1 MSKYENELCKVE
13 TGEISVNDGIARQ
26 CLESIVGRFL
36 NREIDVNG
44 VIVGSN
50 PITEYEGP
58 GETHNA
64 CVSCTACDR
73 VLNVGQLPGGT
84 RVSVATI
91 SEVDLF
97 STPIPE
103 TE

>member
-1 MSKYENELCKVE
+1 MSERICAIE

-26 CLESIVGRFL
+26 CLEGIVGGFL
-36 NREIDVNG
+36 NGEIDVNG

-73 VLNVGQLPGGT
+73 ILNVGALPGGT
-84 RVSVATI
+84 RVSIATGPA
-91 SEVDLF
+91 DD
-97 STPIPE
+97 IPSALLPE
-103 TE
+103 AE

>member
-1 MSKYENELCKVE
+1 M
-13 TGEISVNDGIARQ
+13 NDGIARQ
-26 CLESIVGRFL
+26 CLEGIVGRFL
-36 NREIDVNG
+36 NGEIDVNG
-44 VIVGSN
+44 VIAGSN

-73 VLNVGQLPGGT
+73 VLNVGSLPGGT
-84 RVSVATI
+84 RITIATI
-91 SEVDLF
+91 SEEDLL
-97 STPIPE
+97 STPLPE